1 MKKAQLFALA
11 AASAITLAGVSC
23 SDGSNSTKASDYDK
37 EIESLLSQMT
47 LDEKIG
53 QLNQRTG
60 VGLTDEMTG
69 AIRAGSVGSL
79 LNEVDPETVN
89 ALQRE
94 AVENSRL
101 GIPLIFSR
109 DVVHGFK
116 TIYPIP
122 LGQAATWNPALVEEG
137 ARVAA
142 DEASSVGIRW
152 TFSPM
157 LDVARDSRWGRIAEG
172 FGEDPYLTSVLGEAM
187 IRGYQT
193 DDLSRPNTMAA
204 CAKHFA
210 AYGFSENGKDYNSV
224 WMPESR
230 LRDVVLPP
238 FKKAAESGA
247 ATFMCSFNEI
257 NDVPTNASSY
267 LLRDILRDEWGWNGM
282 MVSDWGSIMQMV
294 PQEIGRASCRERVY

>member
-172 FGEDPYLTSVLGEAM
+172 FGED
-187 IRGYQT
+187 Q
-193 DDLSRPNTMAA
+193 
-204 CAKHFA
+204 
-210 AYGFSENGKDYNSV
+210 
-224 WMPESR
+224 
-230 LRDVVLPP
+230 
-238 FKKAAESGA
+238 
-247 ATFMCSFNEI
+247 
-257 NDVPTNASSY
+257 
-267 LLRDILRDEWGWNGM
+267 
-282 MVSDWGSIMQMV
+282 
-294 PQEIGRASCRERVY
+294 